1 MSAIDEPSDVGY
13 AYFRAIEETFIRLRG
28 APLLLSPADYRV
40 ARRWFEVGV
49 PLDLVC
55 RTLEELFARRA
66 ERGEPRSIQSLKY
79 CRRLVE
85 QAWRE
90 QRALAGAGVRRAV
103 REVPV
108 AARLQALARA
118 LPATLSGRQGIAE
131 RIRALGGPLEEVERQ
146 LSDLDREL
154 LDQALDGLD
163 ENSRAEM
170 MRQAEGTLAGL
181 KERLPE
187 ERRAQ
192 IRDRLIGRS
201 LRRKLGLPVLS
212 LFGPE
217 VVEIE

>member
-1 MSAIDEPSDVGY
+1 
-13 AYFRAIEETFIRLRG
+13 
-28 APLLLSPADYRV
+28 
-40 ARRWFEVGV
+40 
-49 PLDLVC
+49 
-55 RTLEELFARRA
+55 
-66 ERGEPRSIQSLKY
+66 
-79 CRRLVE
+79 
-85 QAWRE
+85 
-90 QRALAGAGVRRAV
+90 
-103 REVPV
+103 
-108 AARLQALARA
+108 
-118 LPATLSGRQGIAE
+118 
-131 RIRALGGPLEEVERQ
+131 LEEVERQ

-154 LDQALDGLD
+154 LDQALAGLD